1 MNKHWVLEDEM
12 TREWIEKE
20 SLLNPYDYRLLK
32 ISKFVKENFGYEA
45 SEYYK
50 LMFYHSKLGILLKNL
65 KEMQT
70 EKFELRKS
78 EYFFDSAKVNC
89 KQMDFKE
96 FRKKWYFFYL
106 SKRELKES
114 IKDTIEKYLKINEA
128 HIWKF

>member
-1 MNKHWVLEDEM
+1 MNNWILKDEM
-12 TREWIEKE
+12 TREFIEKQ

-32 ISKFVKENFGYEA
+32 TSKFVKENFGYEA

-50 LMFYHSKLGILLKNL
+50 LMFYHSKLGILKNNL
-65 KEMQT
+65 EEMQT

-96 FRKKWYFFYL
+96 FRNKWYFFYL
-106 SKRELKES
+106 SKKEL
-114 IKDTIEKYLKINEA
+114 IEEINVNMQKYLKINLKN
-128 HIWKF
+128 IK